1 MTILVV
7 SIIVALL
14 AGAVA
19 ADEVVLQSGDSVTGT
34 VQGDHLEIETSGGR
48 LSVPYSSLKQL
59 TSTGDGAVT
68 LGLVDGS
75 SIEGKPLAENV
86 NVHQSLFDRVVPL
99 REVKAIRWD
108 SPKVTVPASTPVPLE
123 LIRTLNSRSAQTG
136 ASVEYCVTQPVKVEG
151 KTVIA
156 NHAPAWGEVLGTS
169 SGHNVGRGDK
179 MALLAKAVAAV
190 DGSEIP
196 LHGTYDVSGGFN
208 AGAVVGGGVF
218 GLLAEGNPAEAGFGA
233 RFDGQT
239 DREVSVALTA
249 SPPDHAVT
257 ARQQDCDDYYS
268 VLTGDFVPAERLRPG
283 KGFAPV
289 SQPLRVSVPLLPLLN
304 SKERSQKTVRLGSLR
319 MEDLSIAAVLLEI
332 DPKPRGGADLQ
343 VTAEILVRPSVDRR
357 VNLDYQL
364 VVGDQTIKDA
374 KQSGIKAAEGKV
386 KAAKTKIEL
395 SGEQLAALLASA
407 DPRLRVSMTAIED

>member
-1 MTILVV
+1 MRILAVG
-7 SIIVALL
+7 IIVALL

-34 VQGDHLEIETSGGR
+34 VQGDHLEIETSSGR

-68 LGLVDGS
+68 LELVDGS
-75 SIEGKPLAENV
+75 SIQGKPLAESV
-86 NVHQSLFDRVVPL
+86 NVRQSLFDRVVPL

-108 SPKVTVPASTPVPLE
+108 PPKVTVPASTPVPLE

-136 ASVEYCVTQPVKVEG
+136 ASVEYCVTQPVKVDG

-208 AGAVVGGGVF
+208 AGAVVAGGVF

-239 DREVSVALTA
+239 DREVSVALTT
-249 SPPDHAVT
+249 SPPPAVT

-268 VLTGDFVPAERLRPG
+268 VLTGDFVPAERLRRG

-304 SKERSQKTVRLGSLR
+304 SKERSQKTVSLGSLR

-332 DPKPRGGADLQ
+332 DPKRRGGADLQ
-343 VTAEILVRPSVDRR
+343 VTAEILVRPSVDRL

-364 VVGDQTIKDA
+364 VVGDQTIKVA

-386 KAAKTKIEL
+386 NAAKTKIEL

-407 DPRLRVSMTAIED
+407 DPRLRISMTAIED